1 MKIKCSSC
9 ICCLILG
16 YTCTICAQ
24 NVNWRDYIIQ
34 LAEEEQVN
42 SDDID
47 NLYEELLYLE
57 NNPLNLNEV
66 TQDQLKHISLLSAD
80 EVASIY
86 QFLIKNRPLMT
97 VYELRNVPYLS
108 FNTIQLILPFF
119 YVGEPNKD
127 IVERPDI
134 KKIKNT
140 IKYGHHEVQL
150 RFDKTFTP
158 RAGYGEFTDSILQR
172 YPNRKYQGEDFYTS
186 LRYSLKYNN
195 KIETGFTAE
204 KDAGEPF
211 FKSSY
216 PKGYDHY
223 GLHFILKDVGKLNTL
238 ALGDYH
244 MSFGQGLILNNG
256 FSGSKSWCIDNI
268 SKRTL
273 SPKRHFSTAESNFF
287 RGGAAV
293 YVFGDFSLSAFY
305 SNKLIDANLS
315 NEGHITS
322 FKVDGLHRTKLEIEK
337 KKNSREQVTGG
348 NINFCKNRFQAGVSA
363 IYHTYNRVYDP
374 VKNEYNEFYLR
385 GTNNFNASIDYS
397 YQLPGFIFA
406 GETAVAKNGAV
417 ATINSTQYRPN
428 ANTSFALLHRY
439 YPVNYNALHAQAF
452 SEGSRVQ
459 NENGFFIG
467 AAFKPFKKFMI
478 NSYLDFAKFPW
489 KKFGVDGPSK
499 ALDLYLNGT
508 YTLSERSLLE
518 VRYKFKRKEK
528 NMDNPEQ
535 DKKTVL
541 PYTTN
546 KIRLRY
552 NYNHDIGW
560 NFRTTVDFAQ
570 YKAEYQHEETGI
582 MISQNIGY
590 RGEKPLKGD
599 AYLAWFNTDTYNAR
613 LYSYEKNILST
624 FYMPSFYGKGVRLA
638 LSAKYEITSSL
649 TFSVKMGYTNY
660 FNRDTIGSGTEQING
675 SSRIDLFTYLR
686 WRF

>member
-256 FSGSKSWCIDNI
+256 FSGSKSWGIDNI
-268 SKRTL
+268 SKRTS

-315 NEGHITS
+315 N
-322 FKVDGLHRTKLEIEK
+322 
-337 KKNSREQVTGG
+337 
-348 NINFCKNRFQAGVSA
+348 
-363 IYHTYNRVYDP
+363 
-374 VKNEYNEFYLR
+374 
-385 GTNNFNASIDYS
+385 
-397 YQLPGFIFA
+397 
-406 GETAVAKNGAV
+406 
-417 ATINSTQYRPN
+417 
-428 ANTSFALLHRY
+428 
-439 YPVNYNALHAQAF
+439 
-452 SEGSRVQ
+452 
-459 NENGFFIG
+459 
-467 AAFKPFKKFMI
+467 
-478 NSYLDFAKFPW
+478 
-489 KKFGVDGPSK
+489 
-499 ALDLYLNGT
+499 
-508 YTLSERSLLE
+508 
-518 VRYKFKRKEK
+518 
-528 NMDNPEQ
+528 
-535 DKKTVL
+535 
-541 PYTTN
+541 
-546 KIRLRY
+546 
-552 NYNHDIGW
+552 
-560 NFRTTVDFAQ
+560 
-570 YKAEYQHEETGI
+570 
-582 MISQNIGY
+582 
-590 RGEKPLKGD
+590 
-599 AYLAWFNTDTYNAR
+599 
-613 LYSYEKNILST
+613 
-624 FYMPSFYGKGVRLA
+624 
-638 LSAKYEITSSL
+638 
-649 TFSVKMGYTNY
+649 
-660 FNRDTIGSGTEQING
+660 
-675 SSRIDLFTYLR
+675 
-686 WRF
+686 